1 MNQVTDFVPQALA
14 SLTGTGPLAYVL
26 WVLLKRQQDDNARL
40 VKERADQNKA
50 FMHVVTEQQGERIAR
65 LEEAVRECNEDRKS
79 LHQKLY
85 DLVRGHRQE

>member
-26 WVLLKRQQDDNARL
+26 WVLLKRQQDDNAKL

-50 FMHVVTEQQGERIAR
+50 FMQVVTEQQGDRIAR
-65 LEEAVRECNEDRKS
+65 LEEAVQECNDDRKA
-79 LHQKLY
+79 LHKELY
-85 DLVRGHRQE
+85 ELVKATKT